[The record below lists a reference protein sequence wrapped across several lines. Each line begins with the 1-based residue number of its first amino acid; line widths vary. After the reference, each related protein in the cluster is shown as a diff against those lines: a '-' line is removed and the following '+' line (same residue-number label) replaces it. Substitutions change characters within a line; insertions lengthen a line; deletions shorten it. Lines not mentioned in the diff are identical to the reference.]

1 MGLRALKEC
10 DGHIWQCEVQV
21 GIGYLKADVKSRI
34 RVVCLDAVLVMLW

>member
-21 GIGYLKADVKSRI
+21 SIGHLKADVKSRMGGA
-34 RVVCLDAVLVMLW
+34 CLDAILIMLW